1 MRTAG
6 PAAGP
11 ALSFLRVDQHVS
23 MDVLLSGFRLFDG
36 DGPAD
41 PFVAGEG
48 SNVLPLGSRLGI
60 SEKGLAQV
68 WRNSVDDAGGEP
80 GGQSLSIGAQV
91 SHRYFSGA

>member
-1 MRTAG
+1 MRAAG
-6 PAAGP
+6 PAAG
-11 ALSFLRVDQHVS
+11 AAIAFLQLRTDAGYMLLTSFW
-23 MDVLLSGFRLFDG
+23 LFDG

-41 PFVAGEG
+41 PFITCEG